1 VRRALAAPLALGW
14 ILQLGC
20 ATSLTPAASQPRESG
35 DSPVRYVALGDS
47 YTIGTGV
54 SAGDRWPDRLVERL
68 QAQVPLQLVANLAV
82 NGYTSADVI
91 AFELPDLA
99 SLDPQFVTLLVG
111 VNDVVQGVPSASF
124 RANVDQ
130 ILDAVLAFV
139 PNDRMV
145 IVSTPDYTRTPRG
158 ADFGNRERQR
168 AGIATVNSI
177 MAQAAA
183 DRGIAFVDIGSVADQ
198 AGGDGSL
205 VAGDGLHPSGAQ
217 YARWVDLITP
227 VVQALLGSGLT

>member
-1 VRRALAAPLALGW
+1 MRRALAASLALGW
-14 ILQLGC
+14 IMPLGC
-20 ATSLTPAASQPRESG
+20 AISLTPAASQPRESSG
-35 DSPVRYVALGDS
+35 SPVRYVALGDS

-54 SAGDRWPDRLVERL
+54 SPVDRWPDRLVERL
-68 QAQVPLQLVANLAV
+68 HAQVTLQLVANLAV

-99 SLDPQFVTLLVG
+99 SLDPQFVTLLIG
-111 VNDVVQGVPSASF
+111 VNDVVEGVPSASY
-124 RANVDQ
+124 RANVDR
-130 ILDAVLAFV
+130 ILGAVLAFV

-158 ADFGNRERQR
+158 ADFGNPERQR

-183 DRGIAFVDIGSVADQ
+183 GRGIAFVDIGSVAVQ
-198 AGGDGSL
+198 AGRDRSL

-217 YARWVDLITP
+217 YALWVDLIAP
-227 VVQALLGSGLT
+227 VAESLFGGV